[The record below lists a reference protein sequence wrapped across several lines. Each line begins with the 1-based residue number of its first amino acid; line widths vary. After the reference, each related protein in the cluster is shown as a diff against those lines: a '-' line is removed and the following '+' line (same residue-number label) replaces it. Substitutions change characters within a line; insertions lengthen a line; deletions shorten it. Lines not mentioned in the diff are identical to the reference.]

1 MDDAE
6 KFAGPIPQDPVIEY
20 PVQFKTYSTRQCNVY
35 AQTISLMLSRLRMK
49 IFAYLSLIILGE
61 TGLI

>member
-49 IFAYLSLIILGE
+49 IFA
-61 TGLI
+61 